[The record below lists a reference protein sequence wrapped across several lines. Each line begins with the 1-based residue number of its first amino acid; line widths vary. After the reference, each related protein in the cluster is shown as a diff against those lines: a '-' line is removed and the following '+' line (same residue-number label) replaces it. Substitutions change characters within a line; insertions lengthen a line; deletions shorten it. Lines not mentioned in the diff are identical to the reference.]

1 MHHHFFAYVDRMR
14 YIRRWGLMKNT
25 APEND
30 LEHSMQTALIAHA
43 IALLGNA
50 RYGRRYDAGHVM
62 TLAAYHDACEVIT
75 GDMPTPVKHNN
86 PVLKAEY
93 GRLEETAAQKLLSML
108 PEDLKADYAPLIRPD
123 ESSSEWRVVKA
134 ADRISAYIKCLEE
147 EKAGNREF
155 EPARKTI
162 LASIEREELPEVRDF
177 MEECVPGF
185 SLTLDEISG

>member
-43 IALLGNA
+43 IALMGNT
-50 RYGRRYDAGHVM
+50 RYGRRYDAGRVM

-93 GRLEETAAQKLLSML
+93 DRLEETAAQKLLSML
-108 PEDLKADYAPLIRPD
+108 PEDLKNEYDPLIRPD
-123 ESSSEWRVVKA
+123 KSSREWRVVKA

-185 SLTLDEISG
+185 SLTLDEISK